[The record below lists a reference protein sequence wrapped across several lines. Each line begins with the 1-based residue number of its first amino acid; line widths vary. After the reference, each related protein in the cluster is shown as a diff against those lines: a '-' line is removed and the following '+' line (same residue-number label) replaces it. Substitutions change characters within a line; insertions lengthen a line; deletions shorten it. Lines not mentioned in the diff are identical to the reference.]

1 MFQQIAL
8 STSQQHKTQRP
19 NTCGFCGES
28 GCTWRK
34 CPHKLQY
41 VSVVRSMRV
50 NDNNNKLILV
60 LVLSMHTCV
69 QDGEHAY
76 CRRTGRQDQSRKLRQ
91 MLEGHFRAP
100 TNHAFSSSKLISVC
114 TLYQNFSI
122 IIPKATC
129 LFIASYYCLDVCRHV
144 VIREWARGQL
154 TQQVVC
160 V

>member
-1 MFQQIAL
+1 
-8 STSQQHKTQRP
+8 
-19 NTCGFCGES
+19 
-28 GCTWRK
+28 
-34 CPHKLQY
+34 
-41 VSVVRSMRV
+41 
-50 NDNNNKLILV
+50 
-60 LVLSMHTCV
+60 
-69 QDGEHAY
+69 
-76 CRRTGRQDQSRKLRQ
+76 

-154 TQQVVC
+154 TQQIC
-160 V
+160 VRVECLESCWTKTGTSCTFLCYAQDLLVNWSQKNEEKQNSRKCTMDSSCRDEPIQHIWLVFCLYMIFFVSNLFRYIQNLCTN

>member
-1 MFQQIAL
+1 
-8 STSQQHKTQRP
+8 
-19 NTCGFCGES
+19 
-28 GCTWRK
+28 
-34 CPHKLQY
+34 
-41 VSVVRSMRV
+41 
-50 NDNNNKLILV
+50 
-60 LVLSMHTCV
+60 
-69 QDGEHAY
+69 
-76 CRRTGRQDQSRKLRQ
+76 

-154 TQQVVC
+154 TQQIC
-160 V
+160 VRVECLESCWTKTGTSCTFLCYAQDLLVNWSQKNEEKQNSQKCTMDSSCRDEPIQHIWLVFCLYMIFFVSNLFRYIQNLCTN